1 MDKLQE
7 VYRLLLADPVITKG
21 LAFIKGDQD
30 KTLADQVALC
40 EIPAPPFQ
48 EQKRAADFMERLQA
62 LGLKDIHLDQVG
74 NVLGIRPG
82 TGNGPKL
89 VVAAHLD
96 TVFPAGTDTSV
107 KKRGGKLYAP
117 GIADDTRAL
126 AEILTIVRAFEHT
139 GLATI
144 GDLIFCGDVG
154 EEGLGNL
161 RGVKQLFTDH
171 RDIDGFISID
181 GTGVSSITYQATGSY
196 RYRIS
201 YHGPGGHSFAAFGRP
216 SAIHALGRAIAQIAD
231 IEPPEQPKTTFTV
244 GVVEGGTA
252 VNAIAAKASML
263 VDLRSNGEEE
273 LKRLEK
279 VLTDIVQ
286 GAALAENK
294 RWGSQELQVQ
304 LERIGERPAGSQ
316 ELKSPLVQVARAS
329 LKALGLKAKLTEA
342 GSTDANVPISLG
354 IPALAVGRGGKSG
367 DSHSLNE
374 WFDPTDAFLGPQ
386 KVFLMILGL
395 VGVKGLTK
403 PLLPIHP
410 ADKYS

>member
-1 MDKLQE
+1 MDKLQA

-21 LAFIKGDQD
+21 LAFIKGDQE

-62 LGLKDIHLDQVG
+62 LGLKDIYLDQVG

-181 GTGVSSITYQATGSY
+181 GTGVTTITYQATGSY

-216 SAIHALGRAIAQIAD
+216 SAIHALGRAITQIAD

-263 VDLRSNGEEE
+263 VDLRSNGKEE
-273 LKRLEK
+273 LKRLEE
-279 VLTDIVQ
+279 VLTDIVR

-304 LERIGERPAGSQ
+304 IERIGERPAGSQ
-316 ELKSPLVQVARAS
+316 EPKSPLVQVAMAS